1 VQNRPTGV
9 AMTAA
14 LFTLAKWLPVAW
26 VIASI
31 AYVHRRGRVRH
42 AFWRQLSDHSTLL
55 APVNALMYLCSR
67 VPLTP
72 YIDPRAFRDLDTLR
86 VNWKMIREEA
96 LAVQTAGSIR
106 ASERYDDVGFNSF
119 FKTGWRRFY
128 LKWYDDCHPSA
139 RELCPR
145 TVELLRGLPTVKAAM
160 FAELPPGSRLV
171 RHRDPYAGS
180 LRYHLGLVTPTVE
193 GCSIWVDGEKYS
205 WREGEDVVFDETFI
219 HYAENTTDQDRIVLF
234 CDLERPLRYR
244 WAETLNHFIAR
255 HIMAAATSPN
265 RATDR
270 TGVINRLFPYVYAVR
285 LVGKRLKKRS
295 RVAYYAVKW
304 ALYGGL
310 LALVVALLL
319 R

>member
-1 VQNRPTGV
+1 
-9 AMTAA
+9 MTAA
-14 LFTLAKWLPVAW
+14 LLALAKGLPVAW
-26 VIASI
+26 VVASI

-72 YIDPRAFRDLDTLR
+72 YVDPRAFPDLDTLR
-86 VNWKMIREEA
+86 VNWKVIREEA

-106 ASERYDDVGFNSF
+106 ASERRDDAGFNSF
-119 FKTGWRRFY
+119 FRTGWRRFY

-193 GCSIWVDGEKYS
+193 GCSIWVDGDKYS

-219 HYAENTTDQDRIVLF
+219 HYAENTTGQDRIVLF

-244 WAETLNHFIAR
+244 WAEALNHFIAR
-255 HIMAAATSPN
+255 SIMAAATSPN

-285 LVGKRLKKRS
+285 LVGKRLKNRS
-295 RVAYYAVKW
+295 RFAYYLVKW
-304 ALYGGL
+304 ALFGGL
-310 LALVVALLL
+310 IALVVALLL